1 MDLFPAGA
9 HYTAYFF
16 VNLAASLLGLFILVF
31 FYRYHRHLF
40 VKPSVMILTCYHI
53 LAQWPIVLLS
63 PFAETFLP
71 APWIFAG
78 LVHGFVLLGLM
89 ISYCSFDQSAR
100 SIWDSLRVTSAWT
113 AFLPRWQLATLFC
126 AILILASIYLAF
138 VPLEETGLY
147 ALFIDPEHAVSA
159 RESSLK
165 LLDNWIPKYALT
177 LLGNAIAPLLTVV
190 AINFVLLNR
199 KCAIWEKSLW
209 VALLAVC
216 WMLSALSG
224 AKAMWSYLIVVSL
237 AVIAWRLRLRIPAAW
252 VVAGLAAILAPA
264 FVVFMVFSLTGEASD
279 CSTNPNEQSVKGD
292 SATDSLRKNLCAVH
306 IDISKM
312 NSAMLERNPAI
323 SIMAAL
329 GLILN
334 RGIIGQSEGALTSIM
349 LQGAL
354 VPHKKGSASENT
366 CNVERSIG
374 NKPGLALDTISQIIA
389 TNKRAF
395 VLPAVVSIWFADYA
409 QRNGP
414 IGLAGIPRL
423 ASAAGIAP
431 IDLPNRIG
439 LIYAP
444 CYYGHKVMESVSA
457 TTGFLFAQYGY
468 FGLLA
473 LPLALAGLIVCD
485 GLLLIIRTFP
495 DAWIAPT
502 LAFISLTALK
512 FTQSDYLTIW
522 FTHGLGIN
530 IFLIMLLAKWPI
542 LAPADSAASPR

>member
-1 MDLFPAGA
+1 
-9 HYTAYFF
+9 
-16 VNLAASLLGLFILVF
+16 LAASLLGLFILVL
-31 FYRYHRHLF
+31 FYSYRRHLF
-40 VKPSVMILTCYHI
+40 VKPSVMILACYHI
-53 LAQWPIVLLS
+53 LAQWPLVLLS
-63 PFAETFLP
+63 PFTETFLP
-71 APWIFAG
+71 APWIFSG

-89 ISYCSFDQSAR
+89 ISYFIFDQSAR
-100 SIWDSLRVTSAWT
+100 SIWDSLRVTSAQT
-113 AFLPRWQLATLFC
+113 AFLPRWQLVTLFC
-126 AILILASIYLAF
+126 AILILASVYLAF
-138 VPLEETGLY
+138 VPIEETGLY
-147 ALFIDPEHAVSA
+147 ALFIDPQHAIFA

-177 LLGNAIAPLLTVV
+177 LLGNVIAPLLTVV
-190 AINFVLLNR
+190 VINFVLLNR

-224 AKAMWSYLIVVSL
+224 AKAIWSYLIVVSL

-252 VVAGLAAILAPA
+252 VVAGLAASLAPA
-264 FVVFMVFSLTGEASD
+264 FVVFMFFSLTGEASD
-279 CSTNPNEQSVKGD
+279 CSGSTKNPNEQNVKVD
-292 SATDSLRKNLCAVH
+292 SATDSLRQNLCA
-306 IDISKM
+306 IRMNISKTH
-312 NSAMLERNPAI
+312 SAMFAERNPAI

-329 GLILN
+329 GLILS
-334 RGIIGQSEGALTSIM
+334 RGIVDQSEGALTSIM

-354 VPHKKGSASENT
+354 VPQKKGSNSENT
-366 CNVERSIG
+366 CNIERSIG

-409 QRNGP
+409 QRIGP
-414 IGLAGIPRL
+414 IGLAGVPRL
-423 ASAAGIAP
+423 AKAAGIAP

-444 CYYGHKVMESVSA
+444 CHYGHKVMESVSA

-522 FTHGLGIN
+522 VTHGLGIN
-530 IFLIMLLAKWPI
+530 IILIAGLAGAGATVRRK
-542 LAPADSAASPR
+542 

>member
-1 MDLFPAGA
+1 
-9 HYTAYFF
+9 
-16 VNLAASLLGLFILVF
+16 
-31 FYRYHRHLF
+31 
-40 VKPSVMILTCYHI
+40 
-53 LAQWPIVLLS
+53 
-63 PFAETFLP
+63 
-71 APWIFAG
+71 
-78 LVHGFVLLGLM
+78 M
-89 ISYCSFDQSAR
+89 ISYFSFDHSAR

-113 AFLPRWQLATLFC
+113 AFVPRWQLVTLFC
-126 AILILASIYLAF
+126 AILILASVYLAF

-147 ALFIDPEHAVSA
+147 VLFIDPEHAVSA

-177 LLGNAIAPLLTVV
+177 LLGNVIAPLLTVV

-224 AKAMWSYLIVVSL
+224 AKAIWSYLIVASL

-252 VVAGLAAILAPA
+252 VVGGLAAILAPA
-264 FVVFMVFSLTGEASD
+264 FLVFMVFSLTGEASD
-279 CSTNPNEQSVKGD
+279 CSGSTKNPNSGI
-292 SATDSLRKNLCAVH
+292 DSLRKNLCAVRMN
-306 IDISKM
+306 ISKTHP
-312 NSAMLERNPAI
+312 AMFAERNPAI
-323 SIMAAL
+323 NIMAAL

-334 RGIIGQSEGALTSIM
+334 RGIVDQSEGVLASM
-349 LQGAL
+349 HQGAL
-354 VPHKKGSASENT
+354 VPHKKGSDSENT

-414 IGLAGIPRL
+414 IGLAGVPRL
-423 ASAAGIAP
+423 AKAAGIAP

-444 CYYGHKVMESVSA
+444 CHYGHEVMESVSA

-495 DAWIAPT
+495 DTWIAPT

-522 FTHGLGIN
+522 VTHGLGIN
-530 IFLIMLLAKWPI
+530 IILIAALAG
-542 LAPADSAASPR
+542 AGATARRQT